1 MGGTVS
7 VPSDFK
13 ISPRK
18 EGWDAERARAMPPRV
33 DRRRLHHRDPCV
45 LRCGPL
51 FRPASEILHKRSQR
65 QQGKIAKWAKP
76 SSKEIGGMA
85 SVLSH
90 FSSRFGTLKPN
101 LVLDESNFFCIRTSI
116 IGWFC
121 FSIILSMWRGR

>member
-33 DRRRLHHRDPCV
+33 NLRRLNHCDPCV
-45 LRCGPL
+45 LRCRPL
-51 FRPASEILHKRSQR
+51 FRPGSEILQKRYVSR
-65 QQGKIAKWAKP
+65 AKIANWAKP
-76 SSKEIGGMA
+76 SSKEIGGTA

-101 LVLDESNFFCIRTSI
+101 PVLDESNFFCIRTSI